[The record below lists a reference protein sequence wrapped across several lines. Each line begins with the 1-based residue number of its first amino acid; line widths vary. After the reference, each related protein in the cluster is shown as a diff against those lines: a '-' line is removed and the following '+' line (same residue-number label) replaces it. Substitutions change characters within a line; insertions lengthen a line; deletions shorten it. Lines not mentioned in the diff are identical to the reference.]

1 MKLTGSKK
9 NLESSKRSSQRASL
23 VEFDLEAISIKRQCE
38 LLSVNRSRVYY
49 RPKEKGPGIAFKYLI
64 IGLIDKIHTNHPY
77 YGSRR
82 ITKELNRMGHKV
94 NRKRIQLYLREMGVV
109 VFYPGPNL
117 SKRNRKH
124 KVYPYLL
131 KNLKV
136 DHRNHV
142 WSIDITYISMPK
154 GHMYLFAII
163 DWYTREIIDY
173 ELSNSLDTG
182 FIIKCL
188 KRAFKTHKPE
198 IINSDQGSQFTSNE
212 YIALLK
218 SEDIKISMD
227 SVGRATDNAR
237 IERFFRSIKQEKLY
251 IYEYNTVNELRL
263 LIAEYMEF
271 YNYRRIHQFLDYQ
284 TPYEFSM
291 AA

>member
-1 MKLTGSKK
+1 
-9 NLESSKRSSQRASL
+9 L
-23 VEFDLEAISIKRQCE
+23 VELNFDAISIKRQCE

-49 RPKEKGPGIAFKYLI
+49 QPKENGPGIAFKYLI
-64 IGLIDKIHTNHPY
+64 ISLIDKTHTDHPY

-82 ITKELNRMGHKV
+82 ITKELNRMGYKV
-94 NRKRIQLYLREMGVV
+94 NRKRIQLYLREMGIV

-131 KNLKV
+131 KNLNV
-136 DHRNHV
+136 DHRNQV
-142 WSIDITYISMPK
+142 WSIDITYISMSK

-173 ELSNSLDTG
+173 ELSNSLDTA

-188 KRAFKTHKPE
+188 KRAFRTHKPE
-198 IINSDQGSQFTSNE
+198 IINSDQGSQYTSND

-227 SVGRATDNAR
+227 TVGRATDNAR

-251 IYEYNTVNELRL
+251 IYEYSTVDELRV
-263 LIAEYMEF
+263 LIAEYMDF
-271 YNYRRIHQFLDYQ
+271 YNYKRIHQSLDYQ
-284 TPYEFSM
+284 TPYEFSL